1 MFSTRGVLLLLS
13 LMAAVAAFGLFS
25 RPAPITRDTIRPPRA
40 KHGSLKLCPPGHLS
54 QPNTIFIS
62 KITGGASFLDAF
74 NLICPMR
81 RRRRSVSE
89 NYNDGGGSLL
99 GRTMNMCC
107 ETGCEFTDIFAIC
120 NPFG

>member
-1 MFSTRGVLLLLS
+1 MLKGVLILLS
-13 LMAAVAAFGLFS
+13 LVAVVAAFGLFS
-25 RPAPITRDTIRPPRA
+25 RPAPITRDTIRPQRA
-40 KHGSLKLCPPGHLS
+40 KHGSLKLCPP
-54 QPNTIFIS
+54 
-62 KITGGASFLDAF
+62 GGASFLDAF

-81 RRRRSVSE
+81 RRRRSV
-89 NYNDGGGSLL
+89 DGYSDNSGSSLL

>member
-1 MFSTRGVLLLLS
+1 MVSTRGVLLLLS

-25 RPAPITRDTIRPPRA
+25 RPAPITRDTIRPPRT
-40 KHGSLKLCPPGHLS
+40 KQGSLKLFPQRTNIHFN
-54 QPNTIFIS
+54 NTLP
-62 KITGGASFLDAF
+62 GGASFLDAF

-89 NYNDGGGSLL
+89 NYNDGTGSLL
-99 GRTMNMCC
+99 GRTMNHCC
-107 ETGCEFTDIFAIC
+107 ENGCEFTDIFAIC

>member
-1 MFSTRGVLLLLS
+1 MFSTRGVLILMSLL
-13 LMAAVAAFGLFS
+13 AAVAAFGLFS
-25 RPAPITRDTIRPPRA
+25 RPAPITRDTIRPQRA
-40 KHGSLKLCPPGHLS
+40 KHGSLKLCPP
-54 QPNTIFIS
+54 
-62 KITGGASFLDAF
+62 GGASFLDAF

-81 RRRRSVSE
+81 RRRRSIQE
-89 NYNDGGGSLL
+89 NGNDGGGSLL

>member
-13 LMAAVAAFGLFS
+13 LMAVVAAFGLFS

-40 KHGSLKLCPPGHLS
+40 KHGSLKLCPP
-54 QPNTIFIS
+54 
-62 KITGGASFLDAF
+62 GGASFLDAF